1 MSTHRVYYHQIYFY
15 YTTMEVKSVY
25 MDLVEGKKKGN
36 VWKLESEAFKKP
48 IEIKICYDNHELRE
62 FTTTCEALDKKIAD
76 QNREI
81 ENLKRMDADI
91 DHWLKLTQWEL
102 LKDREN
108 VLEMWRIIEQM
119 NKEISQL
126 YKVVADQK
134 TRIETLSGTMLKLQ
148 ETISEI
154 QKKVTKQPTVIHD
167 KCFVSWRESCGLW
180 MINIPDGEYLLIA
193 KYVVGEH
200 NEYVSN
206 TDEILFD
213 KIRVEGQHYVPF
225 YKLEWGTELDTP
237 TATIYYDLVFMPL

>member
-1 MSTHRVYYHQIYFY
+1 
-15 YTTMEVKSVY
+15 MEVKSVY

-48 IEIKICYDNHELRE
+48 IEIKICYDNHELAEFNSRFTWIEDGLKERE
-62 FTTTCEALDKKIAD
+62 K
-76 QNREI
+76 
-81 ENLKRMDADI
+81 ENKSLKWEFKEQQE
-91 DHWLKLTQWEL
+91 WLIHFWEL
-102 LKDREN
+102 LEAFHSNLDKAWNKVD
-108 VLEMWRIIEQM
+108 EQA
-119 NKEISQL
+119 KELKEL

-154 QKKVTKQPTVIHD
+154 QKKLTKQPTVIHD

-180 MINIPDGEYLLIA
+180 MIDIPDGEYLLIA

>member
-1 MSTHRVYYHQIYFY
+1 
-15 YTTMEVKSVY
+15 MEVKSVY

-48 IEIKICYDNHELRE
+48 IEIKICYDNHELAAFNSRFE
-62 FTTTCEALDKKIAD
+62 
-76 QNREI
+76 EI
-81 ENLKRMDADI
+81 ENKVKLWAMLSRDLWDEMEIHYWDHKELKKQVELQEKVI
-91 DHWLKLTQWEL
+91 QEQEKKISEQKSELKE
-102 LKDREN
+102 
-108 VLEMWRIIEQM
+108 
-119 NKEISQL
+119 L

-154 QKKVTKQPTVIHD
+154 QKKLTKQPTVIHD